1 MTTAATSSV
10 NVGFAFNVSE
20 VVETLLVSKRGPLN
34 RIESDIQKSNLAI
47 SAMGVFRSK
56 LSAFKDA
63 ALALQDASAFRSLSS
78 SDTTVAT
85 ATAGSG
91 AQSGVY
97 SLAVKS
103 IAQVETWELSGF
115 SASSAAAAEALS
127 LGTNSLQVSYSSSNV
142 LGDGKTLGEFVTAIN
157 SSALP
162 FTAEI
167 VNKGPGAGGNNVYS
181 LVIRA
186 DTLGNASDLNFT
198 GSVTMGLST
207 LNPSELQDG
216 QDAVFAVNGVEYT
229 RITNQISDVV
239 SGLTFSLTGKA
250 DSSVSYKTGS
260 AVTSITV
267 GTGAVST
274 VRAAFQGFIDA
285 YNDLAAFYADAS
297 KATSSSASTDAGYE
311 GSLAGNLAA
320 RSVMEEIRSRFFAGN
335 LQADGVT
342 ALSFFSAGLAFSGS
356 VLGFRES
363 QWESAVAA
371 GLADKVAS
379 GLTLGKKSTDSESLV
394 DILSAAISSD
404 SSVIDEFVSN
414 ETFNRL
420 PTLEQRKGRAEQSL
434 ELLRLM
440 YVRQYSNLNAQLAK
454 LDSISQSVS
463 AMLAGLKL
471 NSN

>member
-10 NVGFAFNVSE
+10 NVGLAFNVSE

-56 LSAFKDA
+56 LSAFEDA

-103 IAQVETWELSGF
+103 IAKAETWELSGF
-115 SASSAAAAEALS
+115 KASNATNALAKQFDEADNLELSGVSAA
-127 LGTNSLQVSYSSSNV
+127 
-142 LGDGKTLGEFVTAIN
+142 GKTIGAFIADLN
-157 SSALP
+157 SALP
-162 FTAEI
+162 SFTAEL
-167 VNKGPGAGGNNVYS
+167 VNKGPSAGGGGNDYS
-181 LVIRA
+181 IVIRA
-186 DTLGNASDLNFT
+186 KST
-198 GSVTMGLST
+198 GSATNLSVSGDGQIDSVTLAK
-207 LNPSELQDG
+207 SELQNG
-216 QDAVFAVNGVEYT
+216 QDAVFAVNDVEYT
-229 RITNQISDVV
+229 RTTNQISDVV
-239 SGLTFSLTGKA
+239 SGLTFSLTGRA
-250 DSSVSYKTGS
+250 DSSISYKTGS

-274 VRAAFQGFIDA
+274 VRAAFQGFINA

-297 KATSSSASTDAGYE
+297 KATSSRASTDKSYE

-320 RSVMEEIRSRFFAGN
+320 RSVMEEIRGRFFAGN

-379 GLTLGKKSTDSESLV
+379 GLTLGKKSTESESLV